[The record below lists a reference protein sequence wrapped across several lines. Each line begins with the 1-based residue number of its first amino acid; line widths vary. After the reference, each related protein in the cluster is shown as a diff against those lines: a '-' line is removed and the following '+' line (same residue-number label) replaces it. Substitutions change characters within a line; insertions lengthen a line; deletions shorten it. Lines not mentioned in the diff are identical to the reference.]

1 MISCKAQPSFP
12 AKNKDIQLNK
22 SRLCLCPRLQFPLI
36 KLVVKGHLT
45 PFCACAAILIRL
57 RRIAFSAKS
66 VGQRTTD
73 IRTLGKVLQVT
84 KMLVLDEKRGL
95 QMSIFGPRNTI

>member
-1 MISCKAQPSFP
+1 MSLP
-12 AKNKDIQLNK
+12 AIAIPFDKVGSQRTFDTLLRMCRNSYSSPTN
-22 SRLCLCPRLQFPLI
+22 S
-36 KLVVKGHLT
+36 VV
-45 PFCACAAILIRL
+45 
-57 RRIAFSAKS
+57 FSAKS